1 MKKATKSIIA
11 LILAIAF
18 IASSIA
24 ATLIVIFGKTEENY
38 IHIKKYSVT
47 KTVDD
52 SFNLIN
58 ECGITTYANGENTK
72 PYFISSNSS
81 VLSVGFY
88 NANVVCLSAG
98 EAIISVYL
106 TTDSETIKKEIKVTV
121 LNKIIYPTSLS
132 ITKPSVTLTNN
143 VSTTLNPVIT
153 DAQNANYVVSYQNNL
168 VEYNYSTGEVRLI
181 QNCVNQSDVVTI
193 KVYKQ
198 DGSYLETSFEVQIK
212 DIIEVEVN
220 GTIKLNEDK
229 TFYYTDYMEQSG
241 EPVGVP
247 QISDDTILK
256 YNTSDYGYFNVKGLE
271 LGTTQVIVSDGL
283 TKVIFTIEVIEEWY
297 F

>member
-1 MKKATKSIIA
+1 M
-11 LILAIAF
+11 
-18 IASSIA
+18 
-24 ATLIVIFGKTEENY
+24 
-38 IHIKKYSVT
+38 
-47 KTVDD
+47 
-52 SFNLIN
+52 
-58 ECGITTYANGENTK
+58 
-72 PYFISSNSS
+72 
-81 VLSVGFY
+81 
-88 NANVVCLSAG
+88 
-98 EAIISVYL
+98 
-106 TTDSETIKKEIKVTV
+106 
-121 LNKIIYPTSLS
+121 NKIIYPTSLS

-168 VEYNYSTGEVRLI
+168 VEYNYSTGEVRLT

-271 LGTTQVIVSDGL
+271 LGITQVIVSDGL